1 MPFRI
6 GTTELIIIL
15 VIVVILFGG
24 SKLAGVGSALGQSIR
39 EFRDA
44 LSGPKAKDEE
54 ESTDE
59 SAGESKA

>member
-44 LSGPKAKDEE
+44 LAGPTNEE
-54 ESTDE
+54 ESKDE
-59 SAGESKA
+59 SADESKA